1 MYKASCTLGRN
12 VCKEYQRAMSDFVY
26 RLMEQQSWLH
36 TKCDGVFEGSADD
49 CRDGYI
55 HFSTAKTVR
64 ETARRYYAD
73 IPALMLLSVQAK
85 DLGAALKWEPA
96 RGGELFPH
104 LYAPLN
110 MAHVFDAKL
119 LPYKD
124 GTHQFGPDIP

>member
-1 MYKASCTLGRN
+1 MYKAPCTLGRN
-12 VCKEYQRAMSDFVY
+12 VCKGYWRKMSSVLY
-26 RLMEQQSWLH
+26 RLMDQQSWLH
-36 TKCDGVFEGSADD
+36 AKRSGVFEGSMDD
-49 CRDGYI
+49 IRDGYI
-55 HFSTAKTVR
+55 HFSTANTVR

-85 DLGAALKWEPA
+85 ELGAALKWEPA
-96 RGGELFPH
+96 RGGVLFPH

-110 MAHVFDAKL
+110 MAHVLDAKL